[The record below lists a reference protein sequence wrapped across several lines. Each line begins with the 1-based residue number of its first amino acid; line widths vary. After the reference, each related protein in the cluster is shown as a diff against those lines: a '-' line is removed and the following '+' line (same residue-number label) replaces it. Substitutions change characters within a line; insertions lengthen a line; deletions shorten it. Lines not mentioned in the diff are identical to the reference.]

1 MMSFTETLSAQGL
14 RQGSE
19 ESLVTEAHT
28 THHVMIFQNET
39 IRSGGHHQIMIV
51 SVCCESASD
60 YEEVGACEMKRRN
73 LPRR

>member
-1 MMSFTETLSAQGL
+1 MAR
-14 RQGSE
+14 RQGVGGNSKMKA
-19 ESLVTEAHT
+19 LVTEAHT
-28 THHVMIFQNET
+28 THHVVIFRSPQNET